1 MESEIAVTGIFIL
14 MLVVTATAKSA
25 LDELSDVS
33 LRLLASEAEVT
44 PHAEFWRSIL
54 EHYHQ
59 LSFTLT
65 FGIHISIASIAILI
79 SSLAHRLYPQR
90 FLMAAFGGMIL
101 TVIVF
106 RQIVPLV
113 ITQNDPQRTLL
124 RLRWPLS
131 ILWPILGAIAHPLYR
146 TLRGLQKETDAPV
159 QTRTDAKEDSGDSV
173 NNDDQLQAFL
183 DVGEEEGI
191 IEEQEGE
198 MIQTIIRFSDRTV
211 SEVMTPRPRIV
222 AVEASATIEQVR
234 NLMIE
239 SKYSRLPVY
248 RDQIDNIEGVIYVR
262 DLLKFW
268 ASGETGRTAIEIA
281 RRHPYEVPESKPIDD
296 LLREMQ
302 KAKVQM
308 AVVID
313 EYGGLAGLVTLEDMV
328 EEIVGEIEDEDE
340 PDPQATEVEIVKES
354 DDCCVVRGDVE
365 IGKIEREFNV
375 ELAADDFTTVAGL
388 VINQLGH
395 LPEVGELFE
404 FRGLRFEVLEANE
417 RQVSRLRIEK
427 TQQENGMT
435 GKTAELALPKPANGT
450 STTGKLANGH

>member
-1 MESEIAVTGIFIL
+1 MESEIAVTGIFIA

-33 LRLLASEAEVT
+33 LRVLASDTENT
-44 PHAEFWRSIL
+44 PYAEFWRSIL

-65 FGIHISIASIAILI
+65 FGIHLSIASIAILI
-79 SSLAHRLYPQR
+79 SSIANRIYPEH
-90 FLMAAFGGMIL
+90 FLIAAFGGMIL

-106 RQIVPLV
+106 RQIVPL
-113 ITQNDPQRTLL
+113 ILTQNDPQKTLL
-124 RLRWPLS
+124 RLRLPLRLLWPL
-131 ILWPILGAIAHPLYR
+131 LGGIAHPLYR
-146 TLRGLQKETDAPV
+146 ALRGLQRNSV
-159 QTRTDAKEDSGDSV
+159 QS
-173 NNDDQLQAFL
+173 NNDQTITADNHDDDDDQLQAFL

-191 IEEQEGE
+191 IEEKEGE

-211 SEVMTPRPRIV
+211 AEVMTPRPKII
-222 AVEASATIEQVR
+222 AVEAHSTIEAVR

-268 ASGETGRTAIEIA
+268 ASGETHRKAIEIA
-281 RRHPYEVPESKPIDD
+281 RRHPYEVPESKTIDD

-308 AVVID
+308 AIVID
-313 EYGGLAGLVTLEDMV
+313 EYGGLAGLVTLEDLI

-340 PDPQATEVEIVKES
+340 PDPLAAEVEIFRETE
-354 DDCCVVRGDVE
+354 DAYLVRGDVE
-365 IGKIEREFNV
+365 IGKIEREFDT

-395 LPEVGELFE
+395 LPTVGEAIE
-404 FRGLRFEVLEANE
+404 FRGLRFEVMEANE
-417 RQVSRLRIEK
+417 RQVSRLRIQKHVEE
-427 TQQENGMT
+427 ENAVA
-435 GKTAELALPKPANGT
+435 KSAEAVATKPG
-450 STTGKLANGH
+450 GNGH